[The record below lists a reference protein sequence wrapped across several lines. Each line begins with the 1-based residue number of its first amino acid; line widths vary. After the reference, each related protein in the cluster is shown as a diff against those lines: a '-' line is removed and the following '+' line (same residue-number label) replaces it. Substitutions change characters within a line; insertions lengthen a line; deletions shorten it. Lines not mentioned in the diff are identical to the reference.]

1 MRLITYTKE
10 AVLERGNLE
19 KRQRRQNLTLFSCL
33 CFGVAFLLLVAF
45 FIVIFL
51 ASGSQGNDSSGLIIG
66 SLVLILFHL
75 PILFVLAI
83 ILLCLALNDKRDPL
97 LVGCEWFQ
105 RRLGRNINRV
115 NENNKEKAAKKSA
128 RLHRKVQYR
137 FYKNNLFKAKELYDS
152 LMKFSEVEYY
162 DYHFYASESDIVVGA
177 KLKTKPSNRTSEEDD
192 FEEYMFDDEMED
204 E

>member
-1 MRLITYTKE
+1 MRLITYTRE
-10 AVLERGNLE
+10 AVTERGDLE
-19 KRQRRQNLTLFSCL
+19 KRQRRQLFILFACL
-33 CFGVAFLLLVAF
+33 CFGLSLVPLIPLSFVLLGVDSWGNDQSLFVGALAGSIFLLPPA
-45 FIVIFL
+45 IVFL
-51 ASGSQGNDSSGLIIG
+51 I
-66 SLVLILFHL
+66 
-75 PILFVLAI
+75 
-83 ILLCLALNDKRDPL
+83 LALNDKRDPL
-97 LVGCEWFQ
+97 MVGCEWFQ
-105 RRLGRNINRV
+105 RRLERNINRV

-177 KLKTKPSNRTSEEDD
+177 KLKTIASYRTSEEDD
-192 FEEYMFDDEMED
+192 FEEYMFYDEMED